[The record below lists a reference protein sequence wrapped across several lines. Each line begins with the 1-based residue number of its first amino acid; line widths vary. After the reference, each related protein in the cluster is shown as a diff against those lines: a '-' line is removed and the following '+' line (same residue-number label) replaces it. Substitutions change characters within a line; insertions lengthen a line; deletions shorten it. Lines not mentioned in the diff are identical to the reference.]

1 MKIRQHIVSLLPVGG
16 LGLLLLLPPGGR
28 AADDEGR
35 PQPKASFGD
44 VIERQLPAPSYVV
57 EQQVL
62 LNLDNGEL
70 LPMPTNVWKMS
81 FGFSPR
87 PRYDWMVKHGADLL
101 VHCDA
106 HSYPSTNLCFQL
118 DDGWLALL
126 GRDLTFETIA
136 ASDVNP
142 LLAGA
147 GVFQHLEVPKPEQGA
162 WRHSGLQDPRGGGG
176 CHAAPRVHCPA
187 GTDPETSLQAGATW
201 TLQAEISWG
210 LKPALVYWRKAKTKR
225 HGSQSRTGRVSQRRS
240 SVRLAVGRPRP
251 SVAALYVKRHHTA
264 DNYGRTKGQDDVAP
278 VSEVRKHENL
288 EALQHAATH
297 FWLHI
302 RVVSTLSKTSVVS
315 D

>member
-35 PQPKASFGD
+35 SQPKASFGG

-57 EQQVL
+57 EHQVL

-70 LPMPTNVWKMS
+70 LSMPTNVWKAGV
-81 FGFSPR
+81 GFSPR
-87 PRYDWMVKHGADLL
+87 PRYNWMVKHGADLL

-142 LLAGA
+142 VLARA
-147 GVFQHLEVPKPEQGA
+147 GVFQHLDVPKPKQG
-162 WRHSGLQDPRGGGG
+162 P
-176 CHAAPRVHCPA
+176 
-187 GTDPETSLQAGATW
+187 GATLVFK
-201 TLQAEISWG
+201 TREGGVGVMQLLGFSVKPEPI
-210 LKPALVYWRKAKTKR
+210 LKLRYKLV
-225 HGSQSRTGRVSQRRS
+225 RTGQPVSQ
-240 SVRLAVGRPRP
+240 P
-251 SVAALYVKRHHTA
+251 SAGEPKS
-264 DNYGRTKGQDDVAP
+264 P
-278 VSEVRKHENL
+278 
-288 EALQHAATH
+288 
-297 FWLHI
+297 
-302 RVVSTLSKTSVVS
+302 
-315 D
+315 